1 MKRKI
6 AAIMAADIAGYS
18 KLVAEDEEETL
29 RRLASY
35 RSVFDDFI
43 AKAAG
48 RVFNTAGDA
57 VLAEFP
63 SAVEAVRCAID
74 IQESLRTRNMAFP
87 PSRQM
92 NFRIGITVGDVVER
106 DGDLLGDGV
115 NIAARLQ
122 TLAQPGGICV
132 SRSIYEQVT
141 NKLSVHF
148 SDIGEQQVK
157 NIPTPIHAYMVAVT
171 GVQEPVPAPKKT
183 RSATVAVAAVLAG
196 VAVLAAAG
204 GIYYVKS
211 KPTPVAASAPG
222 PAVATAAPPAS
233 ATSSAPLRSP
243 MGAMPMGGGMAAS
256 KTPPQQPPPKPKLAL
271 TDTPPATLPVNEDNV
286 RKLAAAQNIL
296 LPHSIHIM
304 APPAAMA
311 KKTAEYL
318 GVWGGELRWGGRGRH
333 MMLVV
338 TSIDGAGHVSGI
350 YSYGP
355 PTPHTFNQSPPN
367 YWGFNGTVGDDG
379 VKFESPD
386 GQWKYRFT
394 LMPGG
399 LMQGLSDSPKNT
411 HPRISLERIN

>member
-18 KLVAEDEEETL
+18 RLVAEDEEETL

-43 AKAAG
+43 AKASG

-57 VLAEFP
+57 VLAEFA

-171 GVQEPVPAPKKT
+171 GVQEPVTAPKTKGK
-183 RSATVAVAAVLAG
+183 SATMAVAAALAG
-196 VAVLAAAG
+196 VAVLVTAG

-211 KPTPVAASAPG
+211 KPAPVAAPAPG
-222 PAVATAAPPAS
+222 PAVATAAPPAP
-233 ATSSAPLRSP
+233 AQFP
-243 MGAMPMGGGMAAS
+243 MGTMPMGGGMATS
-256 KTPPQQPPPKPKLAL
+256 KTPQPPPPQPKPQVALANN
-271 TDTPPATLPVNEDNV
+271 PPATLPVNEDNV
-286 RKLAAAQNIL
+286 RRLAAAQNII
-296 LPHSIHIM
+296 LPLSIRIT
-304 APPAAMA
+304 APPASVG

-338 TSIDGAGHVSGI
+338 TSIDGAGHASGI

-355 PTPHTFNQSPPN
+355 PTPHTFNQGPPN
-367 YWGFNGTVGDDG
+367 YWGFSGTVGDDG

-386 GQWKYRFT
+386 GQWKFRFT

-399 LMQGLSDSPKNT
+399 LMQGRSDSPKNT